1 MPAEPPGL
9 GGPREAGQ
17 AVSPDA
23 AVGNPAWAAGS
34 RSGHGTV
41 PVGPDASARRGS
53 RPSSWAGWPAA
64 LPQPPGLR
72 SPTRA
77 WGGRSRPPGGGLGAA
92 PVPASPPPSI
102 PSAPGPA
109 RRPLASPPLPAA
121 SPQPPGQPPPSI
133 PSAPAASLPL
143 PAASPPPPRP
153 ARRSPGLARRP
164 PRPACRSPQ
173 QPAAFHPVGPCGQ
186 PVGPR
191 ASPPLPGASP
201 PPPPGPA
208 RRLLPPRPPRRL
220 PPPTCRPAAAATW
233 PLPLAAAT
241 GRPPAGSWRRDATR
255 RPQRGGRNAAAAGV
269 GQAPRAGSV
278 RLSRPVSTCP
288 ASCRVT
294 PGALTVTSYQPSVVR
309 TRWVTAV
316 PGRRR

>member
-23 AVGNPAWAAGS
+23 AVGNPAGRQAPGAATAQS
-34 RSGHGTV
+34 RRAGGIRPTGCRRRSRADCPGQGRQSTILLGGLACRSAPAARSSVTHPGVGRAVQTARGRAGRGPGRPQPAAFC
-41 PVGPDASARRGS
+41 PVGPRVS
-53 RPSSWAGWPAA
+53 
-64 LPQPPGLR
+64 L
-72 SPTRA
+72 
-77 WGGRSRPPGGGLGAA
+77 
-92 PVPASPPPSI
+92 PPSI
-102 PSAPGPA
+102 S
-109 RRPLASPPLPAA
+109 
-121 SPQPPGQPPPSI
+121 
-133 PSAPAASLPL
+133 SAPAASLPL
-143 PAASPPPPRP
+143 PAA
-153 ARRSPGLARRP
+153 ARRP
-164 PRPACRSPQ
+164 RG
-173 QPAAFHPVGPCGQ
+173 QPAAFHPAAPGPACRSPGH
-186 PVGPR
+186 PVG
-191 ASPPLPGASP
+191 
-201 PPPPGPA
+201 PGPA

-220 PPPTCRPAAAATW
+220 PPPTCRPAAAATR

-241 GRPPAGSWRRDATR
+241 GRPPAGGWRRS
-255 RPQRGGRNAAAAGV
+255 RNAVAAGV